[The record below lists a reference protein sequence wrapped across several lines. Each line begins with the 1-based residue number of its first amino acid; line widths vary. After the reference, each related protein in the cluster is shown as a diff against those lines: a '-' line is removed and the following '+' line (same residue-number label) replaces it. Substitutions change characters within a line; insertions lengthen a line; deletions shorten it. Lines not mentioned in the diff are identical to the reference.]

1 MRGWGIRALTSGSVL
16 LRESVSRLGVRP
28 RWPRSA
34 VGVPRRCL
42 SRADPLLHTMTASAD
57 VRRQKVNMAAM
68 GRLAAV
74 SIGGLCALFPLPG
87 SHGFHVAIRTGLC
100 HPHGRCAGSAIAPLR
115 PHAGATGGGPAPQYW
130 GRGPGAPGRSQWAPP
145 RAVLSMSASGAGG
158 EALLTTAEIDAM
170 TVPQM
175 KKALKARGLSST
187 GKAVELKERLLEECT
202 AEGIAAGGRSGA
214 SEPPFAF
221 KNKSGGGAV
230 RKPAS
235 TARPAGEG
243 GAEYTGTTKVL
254 TPPELDVMDVE
265 EMATVTELV
274 AALRKRGLSTE
285 GSFDELQDRLI
296 ARVIEEEEAYDVASE
311 AEYRRA
317 SEALQ
322 VTEAAEVS
330 EEREGGGEGGRGGG
344 KETSAAAVD
353 AFEEE
358 FKKKWAA
365 AAEPADAAGVR
376 GSAEDAGEWDGESG
390 AWAYVEVEDVPDMAL
405 VKKKLKKKARRGRMW

>member
-1 MRGWGIRALTSGSVL
+1 MRGWGIRALTSSSVR
-16 LRESVSRLGVRP
+16 LRESVHRLGVRP
-28 RWPRSA
+28 RCPRSA
-34 VGVPRRCL
+34 VGVPQRCL
-42 SRADPLLHTMTASAD
+42 SRVDPLRLTMTASD
-57 VRRQKVNMAAM
+57 EVRRQKVNMAAM

-87 SHGFHVAIRTGLC
+87 AHGFHIAIRTGL
-100 HPHGRCAGSAIAPLR
+100 PHGTCAGSAIAPLR
-115 PHAGATGGGPAPQYW
+115 PHPLSRAGTAGGGPAPQSW
-130 GRGPGAPGRSQWAPP
+130 GLWQGAPGRSQSAPP
-145 RAVLSMSASGAGG
+145 RAMLSMSASGAGG
-158 EALLTTAEIDAM
+158 EAMLTTAEIDAM

-175 KKALKARGLSST
+175 KKALKARGLSPT

-202 AEGIAAGGRSGA
+202 AEGIAAGGGSGPA
-214 SEPPFAF
+214 LIF

-330 EEREGGGEGGRGGG
+330 EERKGGREGGKGGG
-344 KETSAAAVD
+344 KEMSAAAVD

-365 AAEPADAAGVR
+365 AAAPADAAGVR
-376 GSAEDAGEWDGESG
+376 SSAEDADEWDGESG
-390 AWAYVEVEDVPDMAL
+390 AWAYVEVEDVPEMAL
-405 VKKKLKKKARRGRMW
+405 VKKN